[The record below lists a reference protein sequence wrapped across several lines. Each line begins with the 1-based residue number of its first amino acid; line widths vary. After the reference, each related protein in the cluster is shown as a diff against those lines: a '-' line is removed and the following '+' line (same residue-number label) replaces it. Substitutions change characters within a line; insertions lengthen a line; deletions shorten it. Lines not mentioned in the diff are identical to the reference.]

1 MQYNAACLTCGN
13 DGTWGPRLAS
23 ESTPPPDDHHRIGEL
38 ESQIRELSGLVEI
51 LLAKP
56 ENQTPVE
63 PPPARRGLMRR
74 RAPSAALARPLAGGM
89 LDAMGRA
96 IGGVEGE
103 SFESRVGG
111 IWLGRIVAVLFM
123 TFFVL
128 GALITVQDERLGPA
142 WKVGAGYAIAA
153 AAIAYGMY
161 KRRDDSLFPQTML
174 GSGLAALYFTT
185 YAAFFID
192 TTRLVDSPRAGIG
205 VLTAALILVAVI
217 AHVRRSETAAGITLF
232 LIYYTVLLSLA
243 NSLTEDNIVYA
254 FITCS
259 SVALVALVFHLT
271 HRWLF
276 VTWAALIAT
285 QLTYIYFFKVQPPAL
300 DVSEETYFWISNGF
314 LTLIFVVFSIA
325 CVTDAHRS
333 GEYRRTVVPMAGVN
347 SFVYLGLTW
356 LAVRVRFPE
365 YEWAFRFG
373 QSSMFIAFA
382 VYAHFAGQ
390 RRNYLFQIFAAK
402 AFIVFTLALQS
413 YLSHGWLLV
422 AMSIECLA
430 LGLAYLRSGL
440 VIFKVFGQ
448 GMLLIT
454 LVGCLLSI
462 PSAREVQVLGYVL
475 PARWF
480 SAVGAA
486 LVWCIVAWFY
496 HHYVQRLPAERRTL
510 KGQWFLADT
519 RLDFSG
525 WAMALLHACA
535 AALVLM
541 AITILDLDSDPR
553 MPFLLAGE
561 GILMAIVGVILATP
575 QVEVA
580 SVLLLIGSHACYHSF
595 LILNVPGFETQSFF
609 VTYALIVALLT
620 FLGGH
625 LWERY
630 LNRIQGGT
638 QWEHDSMASIPF
650 MAAVFMLFTLA
661 ERRLDA
667 SISAIGGLG
676 LAVCMLYAGSVTRLV
691 GLRFGGILTLGLAS
705 SSYTRYLL
713 DPSFD
718 LHGDRTVLTG
728 LVAALL
734 FYATAERACLAWERK
749 YGRQGPW
756 VGLLRTGVVIAGAM
770 VGLIGLWRWAPER
783 SLTLYWLGLAV
794 GAMALGLLFWE
805 RRYRW
810 AALVIYMGFVVGRA
824 MLHDLR
830 NLELIPR
837 FLSIG
842 ALTVPGL
849 LIFWGYSEYRSRHLR
864 RLREQKALRERGGEE
879 PTQDTPQS

>member
-1 MQYNAACLTCGN
+1 V
-13 DGTWGPRLAS
+13 AS
-23 ESTPPPDDHHRIGEL
+23 ETTQPPDDDHHRIDEL

-51 LLAKP
+51 LLSRP
-56 ENQTPVE
+56 ENQTPAE
-63 PPPARRGLMRR
+63 LPAARRGLMRR
-74 RAPSAALARPLAGGM
+74 RAPSAALARPLVGGVR
-89 LDAMGRA
+89 DAVGRA

-123 TFFVL
+123 TLFVL
-128 GALITVQDERLGPA
+128 GALITVQDERLGAA
-142 WKVGAGYAIAA
+142 WKIGVGYAIAA
-153 AAIAYGMY
+153 GTIAYGIS
-161 KRRDDSLFPQTML
+161 KRRDESLFPQTVL

-185 YAAFFID
+185 YAAFFLE
-192 TTRLVDSPRAGIG
+192 TTRLVDSPRVGIG
-205 VLTAALILVAVI
+205 VLAAVLVIVAAV
-217 AHVRRSETAAGITLF
+217 AHFRRSETAAGIALF
-232 LIYYTVLLSLA
+232 LIYYTVVLSLA

-254 FITCS
+254 LITCT
-259 SVALVALVFHLT
+259 SVAVIALAFHLT

-276 VTWAALIAT
+276 FTWAALIAT
-285 QLTYIYFFKVQPPAL
+285 QITYIYFFQVQPPAL
-300 DVSEETYFWISNGF
+300 DVSDEKYFWVSNAF
-314 LTLIFVVFSIA
+314 LTLIFCVFSIA
-325 CVTDAHRS
+325 CVTDARRS
-333 GEYRRTVVPMAGVN
+333 GEYRRTVAPMAAVN
-347 SFVYLGLTW
+347 SFVYLTLTW
-356 LAVRVRFPE
+356 IAVRGRYPE

-373 QSSMFIAFA
+373 QTSMFLSLAA
-382 VYAHFAGQ
+382 YAHFAGQ
-390 RRNYLFQIFAAK
+390 PRNYLFQLFAAK
-402 AFIVFTLALQS
+402 TFIVFTLALQS
-413 YLSHGWLLV
+413 YLSHEWLLV
-422 AMSIECLA
+422 AMSIECLG
-430 LGLAYLRSGL
+430 LGLSYLRSGL

-448 GMLLIT
+448 GLLLIT
-454 LVGCLLSI
+454 LAGCLLSI
-462 PSAREVQVLGYVL
+462 PSASEVQVLGYVL

-480 SAVGAA
+480 SSVGAA
-486 LVWCIVAWFY
+486 FVWCIVAWFY

-510 KGQWFLADT
+510 KGQWFLADSW
-519 RLDFSG
+519 LDASG

-541 AITILDLDSDPR
+541 AITILDLGSDPR

-561 GILMAIVGVILATP
+561 GILMALVGVILATP

-580 SVLLLIGSHACYHSF
+580 SVLLLIASHACYHSF

-609 VTYALIVALLT
+609 VTYAFSVALLT
-620 FLGGH
+620 FIGGY

-638 QWEHDSMASIPF
+638 QWEHDAMASIPF
-650 MAAVFMLFTLA
+650 MAAVLMLFTLA

-676 LAVCMLYAGSVTRLV
+676 LAACMLYGGSVTRLA
-691 GLRFGGILTLGLAS
+691 GLRFGGVLTLGLAS
-705 SSYTRYLL
+705 WSYTRYLL
-713 DPSFD
+713 DPARE
-718 LHGDRTVLTG
+718 LHGNRAILSG

-734 FYATAERACLAWERK
+734 FYAAAERACLAWERK

-756 VGLLRTGVVIAGAM
+756 AGLLRSGVVIVAAM
-770 VGLIGLWRWAPER
+770 VGLVGLWRWAPER
-783 SLTLYWLGLAV
+783 SLTLYWLGLTV
-794 GAMALGLLFWE
+794 GAMALGLVFWE

-810 AALVIYMGFVVGRA
+810 AALVMYMGFVVGRA

-864 RLREQKALRERGGEE
+864 RLREQKALRETGGGHS
-879 PTQDTPQS
+879 TQDAPQS